1 MTNKIKSILAVA
13 VLVAAFVLGAV
24 LGWHIKPGAD
34 KPEATE
40 PVKMTID
47 PAPKEVKKA
56 DVAVKVVS
64 KGQLSGTAKLPAVA
78 TTAKDKPLDPDRLES
93 AGQTIPAPVEVT
105 VPVSGTI
112 TARYT
117 DAKTGAQIG
126 EDTRAVTGETVVKV
140 EGDTVKVDTKFED
153 TVTFAVDLPKVEPVK
168 WHVGIYYDDGWT
180 GYLQRDWLLFKTRK
194 ADWLVWARGES
205 EMAGD
210 RERRVMVG
218 VERRW

>member
-56 DVAVKVVS
+56 DVAIKATS
-64 KGQLSGTAKLPAVA
+64 KGHLSGVKQLPAVA
-78 TTAKDKPLDPDRLES
+78 TTQSAKDKPLDPVL
-93 AGQTIPAPVEVT
+93 GPVT

-112 TARYT
+112 TAKYT
-117 DAKTGAQIG
+117 DAKTGAAIG
-126 EDTRAVTGETVVKV
+126 EDTRAISGETVVKV
-140 EGDTVKVDTKFED
+140 TDDEIKVDTTFTD
-153 TVTFAVDLPKVEPVK
+153 QVTFAVDLPEADPVK
-168 WHVGIYYDDGWT
+168 WHVGAYYDGGWT
-180 GYLQRDWLLFKTRK
+180 GYLQRDWRLFKSH
-194 ADWLVWARGES
+194 WLVWTRGKL
-205 EMAGD
+205 EMSGD
-210 RERRVMVG
+210 ADRRVMVG